1 MMEVKQMKNKEVK
14 ELKEESLLTYE
25 AKNIQTLSPRD
36 QIRLRPGMWIGK
48 LGDGSQFDDGEY
60 VLFKETVDNCI
71 DEFLIGAGDKIE
83 IMLKD
88 NVMSIRDYG
97 RGIPLEK
104 LEECCSTIN
113 TSGKYASDSYRKSCG
128 LNGVGIKAVNF
139 LSSHFTS
146 TSCRDSKARTITYE
160 QGIKTSDKTSKTTE
174 LDGTFI
180 SYEVDQSIFGSYT
193 YNLDF
198 LKKRIQSY
206 ACLNPGLEI
215 VFNGESFLSKDGM
228 LDLAKMKP
236 DSPDFLYQPIRLVGK
251 DIECVIVHTSGD
263 SEEYMSF
270 VNGQYTSQGGTH
282 QAAFREAVAKT
293 LKDYYKKDY
302 ELSDMRGGLVGYV
315 KVYVEGPEFES
326 QTKIRL
332 SSKYM
337 SSTTQDMT
345 IRQYILDFIEK
356 ELDDWLVAHPEGA
369 KIIEEKAKA
378 NMRDRKAIASIK
390 TRTRSEL
397 KKASLNNKKL
407 RDCKVHLTDTRNP
420 LKNDSM
426 IFITEGQSASGSITA
441 GRDVKTQAVFSLRG
455 KPLNTFGMK
464 KVEAYKNEE
473 FCLLSA
479 ALDIEDGL
487 DGLRYNKVI
496 LAADADSD
504 GAHIFMLLLTY
515 FVQFFPELIEQG
527 HLYFFK
533 TPLFRVRNKTK
544 MIYCYSVKERD
555 AAVKKIG
562 KDAEI
567 VRFKGLGEVGTDM
580 KDLIKKENIQLIQIH
595 FGENDSI
602 RETLKFY
609 MAANTKER
617 FDFTME
623 NLDIDI

>member
-1 MMEVKQMKNKEVK
+1 MMKEARVK
-14 ELKEESLLTYE
+14 ESNLLAYDE
-25 AKNIQTLSPRD
+25 KDIQTLAPRE
-36 QIRLRPGMWIGK
+36 QIRLRPGMYIGK
-48 LGDGSQFDDGEY
+48 LGDGSQFDDGIY
-60 VLFKETVDNCI
+60 VLFKETIDNSV
-71 DEFLIGAGDKIE
+71 DEFIIGAGKKIE
-83 IMLKD
+83 FNLEG
-88 NVMSIRDYG
+88 NVLSARDYG
-97 RGIPLEK
+97 RGIPLDK
-104 LEECCSTIN
+104 LEECFSTIN
-113 TSGKYASDSYRKSCG
+113 TSGKYGSEAYFTSVG
-128 LNGVGIKAVNF
+128 MNGVGGKCVNF

-146 TSCRDSKARTITYE
+146 TSHRDGKARTITYE
-160 QGIKTSDKTSKTTE
+160 QGIKTSDKTSKTSE
-174 LDGTFI
+174 PDGTFI

-228 LDLAKMKP
+228 LDLAKMRV

-302 ELSDMRGGLVGYV
+302 EMSDMRGGLVGYV

-337 SSTTQDMT
+337 SSTAQDVT
-345 IRQYILDFIEK
+345 IRQYILDFVEK

-369 KIIEEKAKA
+369 KLIEEKAKA

-473 FCLLSA
+473 FSLLSA

-555 AAVKKIG
+555 EAVKKIG

-567 VRFKGLGEVGTDM
+567 TRFKGLGELGGDM
-580 KDLIKKENIQLIQIH
+580 KELIKKENLQLIQVH

-602 RETLKFY
+602 KTTLKFY
-609 MAANTKER
+609 MGGNTPDR
-617 FDFTME
+617 FNFTM
-623 NLDIDI
+623 NSLDIDA